1 MSLVKSI
8 VNNRTWRFNG
18 FNENGIYSEDQIL
31 NWINKST
38 MLSELQIYGIFKL
51 GNPQEGI
58 DWISIR
64 DFCKFECFSKH

>member
-1 MSLVKSI
+1 MSLANSI
-8 VNNRTWRFNG
+8 VNNRTLRFNG

-38 MLSELQIYGIFKL
+38 MLFELQLYGIFIL
-51 GNPQEGI
+51 SNPPEGF